1 MGQSAARAHA
11 AAPYAVGVARL
22 FARFSFLENRSSFS
36 LIGESM
42 DKKTS
47 AVSALDR
54 KNPVVAALQREQASA
69 LVLFLN
75 YKKYHWLTFGPHF
88 RDYHLLFEEHANQVL
103 ESVDELAERSLMVDG
118 KPIADPNRY
127 IPASLVAPSEG
138 DLNVRQ
144 MVEEALAAHAEIIH
158 AMHDDAEVA
167 TKAGDIGTA
176 DLFTRL
182 VQVHQKQRW
191 FLKELLRKES

>member
-1 MGQSAARAHA
+1 
-11 AAPYAVGVARL
+11 
-22 FARFSFLENRSSFS
+22 
-36 LIGESM
+36 M
-42 DKKTS
+42 DK
-47 AVSALDR
+47 

-88 RDYHLLFEEHANQVL
+88 RDLHLLFEEHGNQIL
-103 ESVDELAERSLMVDG
+103 ESVDELAERALMVDG
-118 KPIADPNRY
+118 KPLADPTTY
-127 IPASLVAPSEG
+127 VPASLVAPSEG
-138 DLNVRQ
+138 ELGVKK
-144 MVEEALAAHAEIIH
+144 MIEEALTAHEEIIH

>member
-1 MGQSAARAHA
+1 
-11 AAPYAVGVARL
+11 
-22 FARFSFLENRSSFS
+22 
-36 LIGESM
+36 M
-42 DKKTS
+42 D
-47 AVSALDR
+47 R
-54 KNPVVAALQREQASA
+54 NPVIAALQREQASA
-69 LVLFLN
+69 LVLYLN

-88 RDYHLLFEEHANQVL
+88 RDLHLLFGEHADQVL

-118 KPIADPNRY
+118 KPLADPAQY
-127 IPASLVAPSEG
+127 LPATKVVPSQGE
-138 DLNVRQ
+138 LTVKQ
-144 MVEEALAAHAEIIH
+144 MVDEAIAAHEELIH

-191 FLKELLRKES
+191 FLKEILRKEA